1 MKKTLLEEYEEFLWK
16 KREKLE
22 NLNTISTINTL
33 LVILKNELNIC
44 ESDTLRIL
52 EKNQDN
58 SIEVT
63 NTILENLNLKKNNIS
78 VLKFIFHERINNIY
92 FHEVISKIF

>member
-1 MKKTLLEEYEEFLWK
+1 MKKTLLEKYEEFLCK
-16 KREKLE
+16 KQEKLE
-22 NLNTISTINTL
+22 NLNTISTKNAL
-33 LVILKNELNIC
+33 LTILKNELNIC

-63 NTILENLNLKKNNIS
+63 NTILENLNLKKI
-78 VLKFIFHERINNIY
+78 IFL
-92 FHEVISKIF
+92 F

>member
-63 NTILENLNLKKNNIS
+63 NTILENLNLKKI
-78 VLKFIFHERINNIY
+78 IFL
-92 FHEVISKIF
+92 F

>member
-16 KREKLE
+16 KQEKLE
-22 NLNTISTINTL
+22 NLNTISTTNAL
-33 LVILKNELNIC
+33 LTILKNELNIC

-63 NTILENLNLKKNNIS
+63 NTILENLNLKKI
-78 VLKFIFHERINNIY
+78 IFL
-92 FHEVISKIF
+92 F

>member
-16 KREKLE
+16 KKEKLK
-22 NLNTISTINTL
+22 NLNTISTTNAL
-33 LVILKNELNIC
+33 LTILKNELNIC

-58 SIEVT
+58 PIEVT
-63 NTILENLNLKKNNIS
+63 NTILENLNLKKI
-78 VLKFIFHERINNIY
+78 IFL
-92 FHEVISKIF
+92 F

>member
-16 KREKLE
+16 KQEKLE
-22 NLNTISTINTL
+22 NLNTISTTNAL
-33 LVILKNELNIC
+33 LTILKSELNIC

-63 NTILENLNLKKNNIS
+63 NTILENLNLKKI
-78 VLKFIFHERINNIY
+78 IFL
-92 FHEVISKIF
+92 F

>member
-16 KREKLE
+16 KQEKLE
-22 NLNTISTINTL
+22 NLNTISTTNAL
-33 LVILKNELNIC
+33 LTILKSELNIC

-63 NTILENLNLKKNNIS
+63 NTILENLNLKKI
-78 VLKFIFHERINNIY
+78 IFLFWNSY
-92 FHEVISKIF
+92 FMNG

>member
-16 KREKLE
+16 KQEKLK
-22 NLNTISTINTL
+22 NLNTISTTNAL
-33 LVILKNELNIC
+33 LTILKNELNIC

-63 NTILENLNLKKNNIS
+63 NTILENLNLKKI
-78 VLKFIFHERINNIY
+78 IFL
-92 FHEVISKIF
+92 F

>member
-16 KREKLE
+16 KQEKLE
-22 NLNTISTINTL
+22 NLNTISTTNAL
-33 LVILKNELNIC
+33 LTILKSELNIC

-58 SIEVT
+58 PIEVT
-63 NTILENLNLKKNNIS
+63 NTILENLNLKKI
-78 VLKFIFHERINNIY
+78 IFL
-92 FHEVISKIF
+92 F

>member
-16 KREKLE
+16 KQEKLK
-22 NLNTISTINTL
+22 NLNTISTTNAL
-33 LVILKNELNIC
+33 LTILKNELNIC

-58 SIEVT
+58 PIEVT
-63 NTILENLNLKKNNIS
+63 NTILENLNLKKI
-78 VLKFIFHERINNIY
+78 IFL
-92 FHEVISKIF
+92 F

>member
-16 KREKLE
+16 KQEKLK
-22 NLNTISTINTL
+22 NLNTISTTNAL
-33 LVILKNELNIC
+33 LTILKSELNIC

-63 NTILENLNLKKNNIS
+63 NTILENLNLKKI
-78 VLKFIFHERINNIY
+78 IFL
-92 FHEVISKIF
+92 F